1 MDFRVETEIVE
12 TDTPVVMVRVVVNG
26 QIVGPYVSCQTG
38 AYNVFS
44 CRLQDLVRNVSERAY
59 AKGQHDAKTAMRA
72 AIGALG

>member
-26 QIVGPYVSCQTG
+26 QIIGPSVSCQIG
-38 AYNVFS
+38 AYDVFS
-44 CRLQDLVRNVSERAY
+44 CRLCDLVRNVSERAY
-59 AKGQHDAKTAMRA
+59 TKGQHDAKTAMRA